1 MGFIPS
7 STTQT
12 LSAYLTYQ
20 GRQFIL
26 SGTKADFTIKYFSL
40 HDSDV
45 NYGIAS
51 NIVSSNYNNLP
62 NGFVPDITG
71 DISECI
77 KSISEGIRP
86 NENSYL
92 IVTSATGT
100 LKVGTQEVIIS
111 TN

>member
-12 LSAYLTYQ
+12 LSAYLTQQ
-20 GRQFIL
+20 GRKYIL

-45 NYGIAS
+45 NYTIGA

-77 KSISEGIRP
+77 KSIAEGIRP
-86 NENSYL
+86 NQNSYL
-92 IVTSATGT
+92 IVTASTATLIDNT
-100 LKVGTQEVIIS
+100 VLPTE
-111 TN
+111 

>member
-12 LSAYLTYQ
+12 LSAYLTQQ
-20 GRQFIL
+20 GRKYIL
-26 SGTKADFTIKYFSL
+26 SGTKADFSVKYFSL

-45 NYGIAS
+45 NYIIAR
-51 NIVSSNYNNLP
+51 NIVSTNYNNLP
-62 NGFVPDITG
+62 NGFIPDVTG

-77 KSISEGIRP
+77 KSIAIGIGP

-92 IVTSATGT
+92 IVTATT
-100 LKVGTQEVIIS
+100 
-111 TN
+111 